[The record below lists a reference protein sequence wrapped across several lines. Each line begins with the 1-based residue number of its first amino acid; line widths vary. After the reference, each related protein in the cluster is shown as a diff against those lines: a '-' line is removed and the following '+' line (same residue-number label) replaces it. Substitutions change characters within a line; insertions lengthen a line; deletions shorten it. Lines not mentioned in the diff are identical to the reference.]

1 MTSVTLLPRP
11 SLTWHGTS
19 GYTQERNP
27 TDAPGAITGNDSLW
41 SRRNQ
46 VRHHGGWE
54 SYKFAISEFVGIF
67 FFFLV
72 SVNYNDLNMIHIL
85 GWEFIIP
92 PNFGDSFSKCKI
104 LFTFFVILHFGFLIH
119 WCTWHSSDFLSLLK
133 VRNHPIN
140 QLFNTCGI
148 SATVSEALIYTVQ
161 IM

>member
-1 MTSVTLLPRP
+1 MPLVRLQVMTHCEAGVIKCVIMVGENPINSP
-11 SLTWHGTS
+11 SMNCWVL
-19 GYTQERNP
+19 
-27 TDAPGAITGNDSLW
+27 
-41 SRRNQ
+41 
-46 VRHHGGWE
+46 
-54 SYKFAISEFVGIF
+54 F

-119 WCTWHSSDFLSLLK
+119 WYTWHSSDFLSLLK

-140 QLFNTCGI
+140 QLFNTHGI
-148 SATVSEALIYTVQ
+148 SATVSEALIYTVK